1 MKRFRMDAWAYIA
14 VALGA
19 VIVIIAPQ
27 QIGVTAYKLS
37 LLAAGGVV
45 GYWLDRSIFWYARPD
60 DLAVIKNDSRFCF
73 AMQRRALIVAACVL
87 GVSIGA

>member
-27 QIGVTAYKLS
+27 QISVTAYKLS
-37 LLAAGGVV
+37 LLAAG
-45 GYWLDRSIFWYARPD
+45 IA
-60 DLAVIKNDSRFCF
+60 AVW
-73 AMQRRALIVAACVL
+73 
-87 GVSIGA
+87 